1 MNRNDMLAGLL
12 SQAAQEGGDLVT
24 LRAIVEEASELGAQR
39 TLASIGLDDAR
50 APQDMSELRELL
62 RAWRDAKA
70 SARTAAIGW
79 IVRGLLALLVL
90 GLAVRLGVTGLLK

>member
-12 SQAAQEGGDLVT
+12 SQAAQDGGDLVT